1 MNSEFDKKVLDHI
14 TAAQHEAAELM
25 MQAHVILAECKTG
38 HRDVVTQYD
47 RRIQELLMQRLS
59 RDFPGAHFFCEENGQ
74 QDPTDA
80 EHLFIIDPIDGT
92 MNFVRGFGHSCISV
106 AYMSRGELRAA
117 SVYNPYLDEQFTALS
132 GEGAWLN
139 GRPIHVEDA
148 PLSETVVCCGTS
160 PYSPELADE
169 TFDIIKKLFIASLD
183 IRREGSAEL
192 DLCSAAAGRAGVY
205 FEQSVSLWDFAAG
218 MLIVRE
224 AGGIALAAD
233 GSELPMDGRKSS
245 IVAGSKGAVH
255 EALRVING

>member
-1 MNSEFDKKVLDHI
+1 MNRVYAENVIEKIVSAERS
-14 TAAQHEAAELM
+14 AAEIM
-25 MQAHVILAECKTG
+25 MHAHDIIAESKSG
-38 HRDVVTQYD
+38 RRDIVTEYD
-47 RRIQELLMQRLS
+47 KRVQEYLMQVLS
-59 RDFPGAHFFCEENGQ
+59 ESVPEARFFCEEQ
-74 QDPTDA
+74 KEHDDLHA
-80 EHLFIIDPIDGT
+80 RHLFIIDPIDGT

-205 FEQSVSLWDFAAG
+205 YEQSVSLWDFAAG
-218 MLIVRE
+218 MTIVRE

-245 IVAGSKGAVH
+245 IVAGSKGAVY
-255 EALRVING
+255 EALRIING

>member
-1 MNSEFDKKVLDHI
+1 MIYADN
-14 TAAQHEAAELM
+14 AATTRMSPAAINAML
-25 MQAHVILAECKTG
+25 
-38 HRDVVTQYD
+38 
-47 RRIQELLMQRLS
+47 
-59 RDFPGAHFFCEENGQ
+59 
-74 QDPTDA
+74 
-80 EHLFIIDPIDGT
+80 
-92 MNFVRGFGHSCISV
+92 
-106 AYMSRGELRAA
+106 
-117 SVYNPYLDEQFTALS
+117 PYLDEQFTALS

-169 TFDIIKKLFIASLD
+169 TFETIKKLFIASLD
-183 IRREGSAEL
+183 IRREASAEL

>member
-1 MNSEFDKKVLDHI
+1 MTEKHDINILDHI
-14 TAAQHEAAELM
+14 TATQHEAAELM
-25 MQAHVILAECKTG
+25 MQAHGILAECKTG

-59 RDFPGAHFFCEENGQ
+59 RDVPGAHFFCEENGQ

-205 FEQSVSLWDFAAG
+205 FEQSMSLWDFAAG
-218 MLIVRE
+218 MIIVRE

-245 IVAGSKGAVH
+245 IVAGSKGAV
-255 EALRVING
+255 RIING